1 MIQLQLKA
9 KHFYY
14 VAFALQD
21 KPLRQ
26 FAGILSR
33 MKDALLDNTDMDAM
47 VTIDVSY
54 SDLISVFTIVAALPE
69 GLSSGINTE
78 MNTLIMPQISTG
90 VIAELQSGIVADGE
104 GNLPETAIYQR
115 IAKTITELKTGNANI
130 MAIQIGLGQN
140 IVNSLN

>member
-33 MKDALLDNTDMDAM
+33 MKDALVDNTDLNALF
-47 VTIDVSY
+47 TIDVSY
-54 SDLISVFTIVAALPE
+54 NDLISVFTIAAALPE
-69 GLSSGINTE
+69 GLSSSINTE
-78 MNTLIMPQISTG
+78 MNLLIMPQIQAG
-90 VIAELQSGIVADGE
+90 VIAEIQAGLIADAD
-104 GNLPETAIYQR
+104 GNLPDTAIYQK
-115 IAKTITELKTGNANI
+115 IAKTITEIKTGNTNA
-130 MAIQIGLGQN
+130 MAIQIGLGQS
-140 IVNSLN
+140 IINS

>member
-26 FAGILSR
+26 FAGILGR
-33 MKDALLDNTDMDAM
+33 MKDALVDNTDLDAM
-47 VTIDVSY
+47 YTIDVSY
-54 SDLISVFTIVAALPE
+54 NDLISVFTIVAALPE

-78 MNTLIMPQISTG
+78 MNTLIMPQIQDG
-90 VIAELQSGIVADGE
+90 VLAEVQAGNVADAD

-115 IAKTITELKTGNANI
+115 IAKTITEIKTGNASV

-140 IVNSLN
+140 IVHS

>member
-14 VAFALQD
+14 IAFALQD

-33 MKDALLDNTDMDAM
+33 MKDALVDNTDLDAM
-47 VTIDVSY
+47 YTIDVSY
-54 SDLISVFTIVAALPE
+54 NDLISVFTIVAALPE

-78 MNTLIMPQISTG
+78 MNTLIMPQIQDG
-90 VIAELQSGIVADGE
+90 VLAEVQAGNVADAD

-115 IAKTITELKTGNANI
+115 IAKTITEIKTGNASV

-140 IVNSLN
+140 IVNS

>member
-33 MKDALLDNTDMDAM
+33 MKDALVDNTDLDAM
-47 VTIDVSY
+47 YTIDVSY
-54 SDLISVFTIVAALPE
+54 NDLISVFTIVAALPE

-78 MNTLIMPQISTG
+78 MNTLIMPQVQAG
-90 VIAELQSGIVADGE
+90 VIAEVQAGNVADAD

-115 IAKTITELKTGNANI
+115 IAKTILEIKTGNASV

-140 IVNSLN
+140 IVNS

>member
-26 FAGILSR
+26 FAALLSK
-33 MKDALLDNTDMDAM
+33 MKDALANNTDIDSLIT
-47 VTIDVSY
+47 VDVSFN
-54 SDLISVFTIVAALPE
+54 DLISVFTIVAALPE

-90 VIAELQSGIVADGE
+90 VIAEMQSGILADAE
-104 GNLPETAIYQR
+104 GILPETAIYQR
-115 IAKTITELKTGNANI
+115 IAKTITELKTGNANV
-130 MAIQIGLGQN
+130 MAIQIGLGQS
-140 IVNSLN
+140 IINSLN

>member
-26 FAGILSR
+26 FAGILNR
-33 MKDALLDNTDMDAM
+33 MKDALIDNTDLNALF
-47 VTIDVSY
+47 TIDVSY
-54 SDLISVFTIVAALPE
+54 NDLISVFTIAAALPE
-69 GLSSGINTE
+69 GLSSSINTE
-78 MNTLIMPQISTG
+78 MNLLIMPQIQAG
-90 VIAELQSGIVADGE
+90 VVAEMQLGIVPDAD
-104 GNLPETAIYQR
+104 GNLPDTAIYQR
-115 IAKTITELKTGNANI
+115 IAKTITEIKTGNANA

-140 IVNSLN
+140 IINS

>member
-33 MKDALLDNTDMDAM
+33 MKDALLDNTDLDALYF
-47 VTIDVSY
+47 VDVSY
-54 SDLISVFTIVAALPE
+54 NDLISVFTIAAALPE
-69 GLSSGINTE
+69 GLSSSINTE
-78 MNTLIMPQISTG
+78 MNLLIMPQITTG
-90 VIAELQSGIVADGE
+90 VIAEIQAGNVADAD
-104 GNLPETAIYQR
+104 GNFPESAIYQR
-115 IAKTITELKTGNANI
+115 IAKTITEIKTGNANA
-130 MAIQIGLGQN
+130 MAIQIGLGQS
-140 IVNSLN
+140 IVHS

>member
-33 MKDALLDNTDMDAM
+33 MKDALLDNTDLDALYF
-47 VTIDVSY
+47 VDVSY
-54 SDLISVFTIVAALPE
+54 NDLISVFTIAAALPE
-69 GLSSGINTE
+69 GLSSSINTE
-78 MNTLIMPQISTG
+78 MNLLIMPQITTG
-90 VIAELQSGIVADGE
+90 VIAEIQAGNVADAD
-104 GNLPETAIYQR
+104 GNLPESAIYQR
-115 IAKTITELKTGNANI
+115 IAKTITEIKTGNANA
-130 MAIQIGLGQN
+130 MAIQIGLGQS
-140 IVNSLN
+140 IVHS

>member
-33 MKDALLDNTDMDAM
+33 MKDALIDNTDLDAM
-47 VTIDVSY
+47 YTIDVSY
-54 SDLISVFTIVAALPE
+54 NDLVSVFTIVAALPE
-69 GLSSGINTE
+69 GLSSSINTE
-78 MNTLIMPQISTG
+78 MNTLLIPQVQAG
-90 VIAELQSGIVADGE
+90 VIAEIQAGLIADAD
-104 GNLPETAIYQR
+104 GNLPYDAIYQK
-115 IAKTITELKTGNANI
+115 IAKTIAEIKVGNTNV
-130 MAIQIGLGQN
+130 MTIQIGLGQD
-140 IVNSLN
+140 IVHS

>member
-9 KHFYY
+9 KHIYY

-33 MKDALLDNTDMDAM
+33 MKDALIDNTDLDALF
-47 VTIDVSY
+47 TIDVSY
-54 SDLISVFTIVAALPE
+54 NDLISVFTIAAALPE

-78 MNTLIMPQISTG
+78 MNLLIMPQIQAG
-90 VIAELQSGIVADGE
+90 VIAEIQAGLIADAD
-104 GNLPETAIYQR
+104 GNLPYDAIYQK
-115 IAKTITELKTGNANI
+115 IAKTITEIKTGNSNA
-130 MAIQIGLGQN
+130 MAIQIGLGQS
-140 IVNSLN
+140 IINS